1 MSEIQEE
8 KEISEPITSDVK
20 ELRKQ
25 EWKRAVE
32 AELQP
37 LIIEAARLRGI
48 ITSAKTQTKRN
59 FYQKKFNKIHATVLQ
74 YVDLIQKLEA
84 TMHLEDTVDDT
95 ITTNVE

>member
-1 MSEIQEE
+1 MSELQEE
-8 KEISEPITSDVK
+8 KETSEMVTPDVK
-20 ELRKQ
+20 DLRKQ

-48 ITSAKTQTKRN
+48 ISTAKTKTKRDL
-59 FYQKKFNKIHATVLQ
+59 YQKKFNKIHGTVLQ

-84 TMHLEDTVDDT
+84 TMHLEDPADAAV
-95 ITTNVE
+95 TTNVE